1 LKNKKNVKEIIYD
14 VLENTLCDR
23 KDSELD
29 EREYYLYDRSDFSK
43 RYFRDDKDYRYDD
56 DIETIST
63 LIKQISLFGE
73 VIYEDDNGKI
83 MNTNID
89 EKYLQED
96 LNKVDE
102 MKLEMGDVGL
112 IFLKF
117 VFDNITNREKIKYLN
132 DFRVM
137 VFDMLNDKDENTEE
151 LSTQMGKLKTDLEDN
166 ISDDT
171 NPKIVS
177 GVVDN
182 YIFTN
187 TKMIDKYLQRIGFDK
202 DSLLKFF
209 QEII

>member
-1 LKNKKNVKEIIYD
+1 MKNKRNVKEIIYD

-43 RYFRDDKDYRYDD
+43 RYFRDDKDFRYDD

-151 LSTQMGKLKTDLEDN
+151 LSFNIDNKL
-166 ISDDT
+166 
-171 NPKIVS
+171 
-177 GVVDN
+177 
-182 YIFTN
+182 
-187 TKMIDKYLQRIGFDK
+187 
-202 DSLLKFF
+202 
-209 QEII
+209 

>member
-1 LKNKKNVKEIIYD
+1 MKKRNVKEIIYD

-29 EREYYLYDRSDFSK
+29 EREYYFYDRSDFSK
-43 RYFRDDKDYRYDD
+43 RYFRDDKDFRYDD

>member
-1 LKNKKNVKEIIYD
+1 MKNKRNVKEIIYD